1 MKIQKERIKAF
12 KKYDL
17 EVKKGIFPS
26 KKHSIS
32 IDKKELISFK
42 KSLRVKKDN

>member
-1 MKIQKERIKAF
+1 MTS
-12 KKYDL
+12 

-32 IDKKELISFK
+32 IDKKNLLILKNYYKSK
-42 KSLRVKKDN
+42 KIIEISKKMAIS